1 MFSRPGNNMDIF
13 TDILIG
19 SIVRAEIR
27 YDSVIL
33 STKDNLVGGCKKPT
47 IEVGTVLILMVN
59 ING

>member
-27 YDSVIL
+27 HDSVIL
-33 STKDNLVGGCKKPT
+33 STKDNLVGGFSKTYHWLVVYCFD
-47 IEVGTVLILMVN
+47 